1 MESAFICDKILF
13 SHIYELE
20 SRRSERDCWP
30 STYFYQI
37 KIDANLEK
45 QASIKEA
52 GQHLLDILYSEISCC
67 DVLCQLNH
75 DQYVLILYDV
85 DSREINRIKNNIYS
99 KFSDDRDVLKIK
111 SKKFKSGNLIEI

>member
-37 KIDANLEK
+37 KIDTYPEN
-45 QASIKEA
+45 QPSIKEA
-52 GQHLLDILYSEISCC
+52 GQHLLDILSSEISCC

-75 DQYVLILYDV
+75 DQYALILYDV
-85 DSREINRIKNNIYS
+85 DSREADRIKDRISNHYKQTAS
-99 KFSDDRDVLKIK
+99 KLEAKLEIDCK
-111 SKKFKSGNLIEI
+111 SL